1 MNSYFEILKTYVAEH
16 PPDYGDQDAHS
27 LLEFL
32 YFRYN
37 DYNGMDTPEIK
48 SAFETLYQRLHG
60 TPLQDLD
67 KIIDTV
73 CLLCLEHEKSGFV
86 NGVKI
91 GVRLKEELS
100 KPHSPL

>member
-1 MNSYFEILKTYVAEH
+1 MNSYFEVLKAYVTEH
-16 PPDYGDQDAHS
+16 PPDYGEQDAQT

-32 YFRYN
+32 YCRYN

-60 TPLQDLD
+60 TPSQGLD

-73 CLLCLEHEKSGFV
+73 CLLCEEHEKSGFI

-91 GVRLKEELS
+91 GVQLKEELDE
-100 KPHSPL
+100 PHSPL

>member
-1 MNSYFEILKTYVAEH
+1 MKTYFETLKAYVREH

-32 YFRYN
+32 YHRYN
-37 DYNGMDTPEIK
+37 DYNGMDTQEIT
-48 SAFETLYQRLHG
+48 SGFAALYQRLHG
-60 TPLQDLD
+60 KSLQDLD

-91 GVRLKEELS
+91 GVRLQEELNE
-100 KPHSPL
+100 PHSPL